1 MPCLLRRGRPTCAF
15 LLPLLPLLALPFSAC
30 GDGGA
35 SAPIRSALEPATSIR
50 FAAIGDFG
58 YVRDAAA
65 GVAELVAGWNP
76 DFVVTLGDNCY
87 EDAGYDVV
95 VGRYYRKFI
104 APYRG
109 SFGAGASQN
118 RFFPALGN
126 HDWDLDGGRPYFD
139 FFTLPGNE
147 RYYEF
152 VRGPVHFFVLDSDPH
167 EPDGTSPTSAQGR
180 WLYQRLA
187 ASTSPFRIVYLHHP
201 PFSSGAE
208 HGSSLWMQWPFAAWG
223 VSAVLAGHEHLY
235 ERIERDGITYV
246 VNGLG
251 GAGEHELADDVVDGS
266 QRRFTSEHG
275 AMLIE
280 ADAQKVLFR
289 FVTGSGVEVDRFT
302 LTAPADGLGALPP
315 LRPPVADDSAST
327 VIARGSIWSY
337 LDDGSDQ
344 GTAWRAPGFAD
355 GAWRRGPARLGY
367 GEGDEATT
375 LRYGSDPD
383 RRYVTTY
390 FRRTF
395 SIADVG
401 AVAGA
406 SMDLLRDDGAVVYVN
421 GREVHRSN
429 MPTGTITAETRAA
442 AAADDEDVFTTVSL
456 PADLFVT
463 GGNTIAVEIHQVSRS
478 SSDISFDLGLS
489 LKERA
494 ARPPASTTLVA
505 RGTTWSYLDHGAYPP
520 SSWRALEFDDRAW
533 RTGAAELGYG
543 DGDEATVVDFGGD
556 AHDKRVTTHLRRRFT
571 VADPAAFQRL
581 HLALWRDDGAVVY
594 LNGKEILRSNMPS
607 GAIGPDTEASG
618 AGDDGQTAVSADVDP
633 SLLVPGSNVLAIEVH
648 QNAPDS
654 SDLTFDLEL
663 GGE

>member
-1 MPCLLRRGRPTCAF
+1 MPCLLRRGRPTCAAF
-15 LLPLLPLLALPFSAC
+15 LPLLALSLSAC
-30 GDGGA
+30 GDSGG
-35 SAPIRSALEPATSIR
+35 SAQIRSALESATSVR

-87 EDAGYDVV
+87 EGAGYDAV
-95 VGRYYRKFI
+95 VGRYYRQFI

-126 HDWDLDGGRPYFD
+126 HDWDLDGGQPYFD

-152 VRGPVHFFVLDSDPH
+152 VRGPVHFFVVDSDPH
-167 EPDGTSPTSAQGR
+167 EPDGTSPTSAQGQ

-208 HGSSLWMQWPFAAWG
+208 HGSSQWMQWPFAAWG
-223 VSAVLAGHEHLY
+223 ASAVLAGHEHLY
-235 ERIERDGITYV
+235 ERIERDGLTYV

-251 GAGEHELADDVVDGS
+251 GAGRHDLVDDAVAGS
-266 QRRFTSEHG
+266 QRAFTSENG
-275 AMLIE
+275 AMLVE

-289 FVTGSGVEVDRFT
+289 FVTVSGVEVDRFT
-302 LTAPADGLGALPP
+302 LTASADGSGAPPLPP
-315 LRPPVADDSAST
+315 PVVEESAST
-327 VIARGSIWSY
+327 VIARGSSWSY

-355 GAWRRGPARLGY
+355 GAWRRGPAQLGY
-367 GEGDEATT
+367 GDGDEATT

-395 SIADVG
+395 SVADVH

-406 SMDLLRDDGAVVYVN
+406 SMDLLRDDGAVVYIN

-429 MPTGTITAETRAA
+429 MPAGTITAETRAA
-442 AAADDEDVFTTVSL
+442 ATADDEDAFTTVSL
-456 PADLFVT
+456 PGDLFVT

-478 SSDISFDLGLS
+478 SSDISFDLSLS
-489 LKERA
+489 LVGRA
-494 ARPPASTTLVA
+494 ARAPASATLVA
-505 RGTTWSYLDHGAYPP
+505 RGATWSYLDHGPYPP
-520 SSWRALEFDDRAW
+520 SSWRALEFDDRGW

-543 DGDEATVVDFGGD
+543 DGDEATVVGFGGD
-556 AHDKRVTTHLRRRFT
+556 AHDKRVTTHFRRRFT

-581 HLALWRDDGAVVY
+581 RLALWRDDGAVVY
-594 LNGKEILRSNMPS
+594 LNGKEILRSNMPA
-607 GAIGPDTEASG
+607 GAISPGTEASG
-618 AGDDGQTAVSADVDP
+618 ASDDGQTAVSADVDP
-633 SLLVPGSNVLAIEVH
+633 SLLVAGSNVLAVEVH
-648 QNAPDS
+648 QSAPDS
-654 SDLTFDLEL
+654 SDVTFDAEL